1 MISLRCCKVTH
12 HWLWGIRL
20 PEFGLPTLAEMMG
33 WEGVMLIL
41 RCWLPPGPS
50 ISARKWKIF
59 LIRSAVQAAGGDGW
73 QTWPRSA
80 QPWLPQPATTQTW
93 PFHRDGETMNN
104 YKHVLSWISKLL
116 VFIIYWPNTFISRLN
131 KSHARWM
138 IMLCVI
144 VIIFCNVVCRWFI
157 R

>member
-20 PEFGLPTLAEMMG
+20 PESEFGLPTLAEMMG

-80 QPWLPQPATTQTW
+80 QPWLPQPDTTQTQTW

-116 VFIIYWPNTFISRLN
+116 VFFQLTPSSADWTSLMQYEWLCYVCYYILYRRL
-131 KSHARWM
+131 
-138 IMLCVI
+138 
-144 VIIFCNVVCRWFI
+144 
-157 R
+157 